1 MDLLSAR
8 RESHQ
13 TRNGINYDIRF
24 GDDGVVVEPNDAFNN
39 MMGGMTAPEQTGDD
53 LFGFTGAD
61 VVDTAKAAGRAVAGG
76 VQDTVTGVVGLAD
89 DIGTAIDN
97 KIGGLGYV
105 TLGPN
110 GLEYT
115 KEKTEGAP
123 RLDELF
129 DAGLQELGVKVP
141 QGNSPIEAMARGL
154 VQFGAGMVAAPIRG
168 AGYVNTMLR
177 GGFADALFDPEEGN
191 LSTLLKDFGLDG
203 AVLDFLD
210 SKVDDEASAEQRLTA
225 RLKQTL
231 EGAGISL
238 PIDFIVQGFK
248 ALRSEEGATEIIRN
262 KLVTAG
268 DAAEARIA
276 DRAGETTLYSGVDPT
291 VPVDKAL
298 VAARNAL
305 LKREEI
311 GVGGY
316 KPKLNR
322 NEINFL
328 KGSATKNGKLDSI
341 AFEEAKTEALRIKAN
356 YPPSEGWADISI
368 APNAKKPSFSKDK
381 KGNLKIKFAQP
392 VYEFNKPKNAK
403 VKLATHQSN
412 MVSKMVTDIEDLV
425 TRAKNGDQKA
435 KEIIGQATWYRN
447 MRTRLRK
454 EFGGLGDVFADLL
467 GATSAQTGV
476 QQNYENSLQILRRFT
491 RGEFDKEIKDYEA
504 YVEGGGKKGGY
515 ICFG

>member
-1 MDLLSAR
+1 MLL
-8 RESHQ
+8 E
-13 TRNGINYDIRF
+13 NYSIFWR
-24 GDDGVVVEPNDAFNN
+24 
-39 MMGGMTAPEQTGDD
+39 
-53 LFGFTGAD
+53 
-61 VVDTAKAAGRAVAGG
+61 
-76 VQDTVTGVVGLAD
+76 
-89 DIGTAIDN
+89 
-97 KIGGLGYV
+97 
-105 TLGPN
+105 
-110 GLEYT
+110 
-115 KEKTEGAP
+115 
-123 RLDELF
+123 
-129 DAGLQELGVKVP
+129 
-141 QGNSPIEAMARGL
+141 
-154 VQFGAGMVAAPIRG
+154 
-168 AGYVNTMLR
+168 
-177 GGFADALFDPEEGN
+177 
-191 LSTLLKDFGLDG
+191 
-203 AVLDFLD
+203 
-210 SKVDDEASAEQRLTA
+210 
-225 RLKQTL
+225 
-231 EGAGISL
+231 
-238 PIDFIVQGFK
+238 
-248 ALRSEEGATEIIRN
+248 
-262 KLVTAG
+262 
-268 DAAEARIA
+268 
-276 DRAGETTLYSGVDPT
+276 DPT

-491 RGEFDKEIKDYEA
+491 RGEFDKEIKAYEA
-504 YVEGGGKKGGY
+504 YVKGGGKKGPAIFAFDEDTANDFRLIRKASGEMFVANSPAATEALLDMFRQIKRGSSPKTINFTGNLIGY
-515 ICFG
+515 GNDATIDVWAARYLRKISGRDRIPPPAEPGVTGKQLTGSTLDNPRLGQEFAFGQTVFKDAVDKINADGTIKSFDASLGDMGPDDLQAVVWFLEKELWTNNGWTSKVGEGGSLDFESKFGGSPDRSVQQNKYNKQKTLQSK